1 MSDNDELQQIAHLR
15 REYTKGGLRRRD
27 LPADPLTLFERWL
40 SQACDA
46 KLADPTAMVVATV
59 DEHGQ
64 PYQRI
69 VLLKH
74 YDEKGM
80 VFYTN
85 LGSRK
90 AHQIENNPRVSLLFP
105 WHTLERQVMV
115 IGKAERLSTLE
126 VMKYFHS
133 RPRDSQIGAWVSKQ
147 SSRISARGILESKF
161 LELKQKFQQGEVP
174 LPSFWGGF
182 RVSLEQIEFWQGG
195 EHRLHDRFCT
205 SVKMMRG
212 RLIVLPLK
220 RCKNLALIAGTPD
233 SGTLFYVSFASGEKS
248 YRQRCS
254 RYIHGDFDGKQ

>member
-40 SQACDA
+40 SQACEA
-46 KLADPTAMVVATV
+46 KQADPTA
-59 DEHGQ
+59 
-64 PYQRI
+64 
-69 VLLKH
+69 
-74 YDEKGM
+74 
-80 VFYTN
+80 
-85 LGSRK
+85 
-90 AHQIENNPRVSLLFP
+90 
-105 WHTLERQVMV
+105 

-195 EHRLHDRFCT
+195 EHRLHDRFLYQRENDAW
-205 SVKMMRG
+205 KID
-212 RLIVLPLK
+212 RLAP
-220 RCKNLALIAGTPD
+220 
-233 SGTLFYVSFASGEKS
+233 
-248 YRQRCS
+248 
-254 RYIHGDFDGKQ
+254 